1 MAIDFEILVAKEILE
16 MELLEKAE
24 RRRADK

>member
-24 RRRADK
+24 KRRADK

>member
-1 MAIDFEILVAKEILE
+1 MAIDFEMLVAKEILE

-24 RRRADK
+24 KRRADK